1 MQCESLIRREVVDL
15 PLLMRNVASM
25 PIARRNR
32 VVAWK
37 DDNRMMKVDS
47 AMVGVDTKKYCRN

>member
-1 MQCESLIRREVVDL
+1 MQCESESRREVVDL
-15 PLLMRNVASM
+15 PLVRRNMASM

-47 AMVGVDTKKYCRN
+47 AMVGVDTKQHCRN